1 MIVDPMLA
9 TGGSMISAI
18 DECISRGADPTM
30 IRVVC
35 AITCPAALGKLGD
48 KYPGLRIYAA
58 MIDEELNEK
67 VSHSPLPFPPL
78 YHYYYYSNKGLQL

>member
-1 MIVDPMLA
+1 MIN
-9 TGGSMISAI
+9 AI

-35 AITCPAALGKLGD
+35 AITCPVALGKLGD

-67 VSHSPLPFPPL
+67 VVRAQRRSAFLNAYTYIIF
-78 YHYYYYSNKGLQL
+78 